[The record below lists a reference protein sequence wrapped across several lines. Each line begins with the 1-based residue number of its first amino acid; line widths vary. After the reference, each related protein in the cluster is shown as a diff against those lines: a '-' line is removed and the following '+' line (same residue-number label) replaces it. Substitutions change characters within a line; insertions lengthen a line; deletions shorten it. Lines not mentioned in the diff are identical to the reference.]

1 MPKILLVDDDIQLG
15 LKLQEWFLTKSVNLE
30 IVTSGEDALQALE
43 YFDFDVILLDWNLPG
58 MSGLDVC
65 TAYRARQGRSFIIFL
80 TGQGDIENK
89 EKALF
94 AGGDDY
100 IVKPF
105 DVREVYARIS
115 SVMRRSLVIADKLL
129 TVQDVTLD
137 PESRQVSVGDK
148 KVQLTVKEA
157 AMLEYMMRRPD
168 QPFTAERLLTAV
180 WPSETETSI
189 DSVRS
194 WMRLLRQK
202 LASIGKLEFIKTVVG
217 TGYVVESTDSIS

>member
-1 MPKILLVDDDIQLG
+1 MPKILLVDDDVQLG
-15 LKLQEWFLTKSVNLE
+15 LKLQEWFLSKSIDLE
-30 IVTSGEDALQALE
+30 IVKSGEDALQSLE
-43 YFDFDVILLDWNLPG
+43 YFSFDIILLDWNLPG
-58 MSGLDVC
+58 MTGLDVC
-65 TAYRARQGRSFIIFL
+65 KAYRARQGQSFIIFL

-89 EKALF
+89 EKAFL

-105 DVREVYARIS
+105 DVREIYARIGG
-115 SVMRRSLVIADKLL
+115 VMRRSLAIVGKQL

-137 PESRQVSVGDK
+137 PETRQVSVGEQ
-148 KVQLTVKEA
+148 KVQLTPKES
-157 AMLEYMMRRPD
+157 AMLEYLMRRPD

-180 WPSETETSI
+180 WHSETETSI

-202 LASIGKLEFIKTVVG
+202 LASVGKTDFIKTVVG
-217 TGYVVESTDSIS
+217 TGYVVESES

>member
-1 MPKILLVDDDIQLG
+1 MPKILLVDDDVQLG
-15 LKLQEWFLTKSVNLE
+15 LKLQEWFLSKSIDLE
-30 IVTSGEDALQALE
+30 IVKSGEDALQTLE
-43 YFDFDVILLDWNLPG
+43 YFSFDIILLDWNLPG
-58 MSGLDVC
+58 ISGLDVC
-65 TAYRARQGRSFIIFL
+65 KAYRARQGQSFIIFL

-89 EKALF
+89 EKAFL

-105 DVREVYARIS
+105 DVREIYARIG
-115 SVMRRSLVIADKLL
+115 SVMRRSLAIVGKQL

-137 PESRQVSVGDK
+137 PESRQVSVGEQ
-148 KVQLTVKEA
+148 KVQLTPKEA
-157 AMLEYMMRRPD
+157 AMLEYLMRRPD

-202 LASIGKLEFIKTVVG
+202 LASIGKTDFIKTVVG
-217 TGYVVESTDSIS
+217 TGYVVESES